1 MREFRMRAQAKFSC
15 PFRLTLPDGQISQLA
30 VQSFREKYS
39 ARAVGQITFRTR
51 AVSSHRGALRNV
63 INAARDAVDAEAL
76 NDEQRRSRTAKSC
89 GPDAPVLASSLWI
102 RSRAT
107 VARKP
112 VTGESR
118 KETVKTIAQGRP
130 DCLR

>member
-1 MREFRMRAQAKFSC
+1 MIRTGFN
-15 PFRLTLPDGQISQLA
+15 LPDGQITI
-30 VQSFREKYS
+30 FCPDPREKLFRWCRRANQGHLF
-39 ARAVGQITFRTR
+39 ARPFPKEGRWPTSSTR
-51 AVSSHRGALRNV
+51 DE
-63 INAARDAVDAEAL
+63 DAVDAGCAVG
-76 NDEQRRSRTAKSC
+76 RTARMRTANSC

-102 RSRAT
+102 RSQAT

-112 VTGESR
+112 VTGEST